1 VVQQTS
7 FQEDAMSIA
16 RLREVARHKLP
27 LNISDVDQID
37 ELRVLMAAGLLV
49 ALRVRT
55 ASDDGAGAGAAMIRV
70 LAITAAGRRLLAR
83 SGGTGRARSEADH
96 SSATP

>member
-1 VVQQTS
+1 
-7 FQEDAMSIA
+7 MSIA

-55 ASDDGAGAGAAMIRV
+55 PSDDGEGAGVTTIRV

-83 SGGTGRARSEADH
+83 SGDAARARAEADH
-96 SSATP
+96 SSAAP

>member
-1 VVQQTS
+1 
-7 FQEDAMSIA
+7 MSIA

-27 LNISDVDQID
+27 LNISDVDEVD

-55 ASDDGAGAGAAMIRV
+55 PSDDGEGAGVTMIRV

-83 SGGTGRARSEADH
+83 SSDAGRARAEAGH
-96 SSATP
+96 SSAAP